1 MDKTTNYRV
10 KWQHV
15 LIIFAVLL
23 ATIPALIIGL
33 NLIAKTEQEITHS
46 INLQLTNV
54 ANNVSNEINFF
65 FVNQLEK
72 QFLIKKSLENESL
85 GANEKVAL
93 IVSAVSSIDELV
105 SIALIFGEK
114 TGFSTAIQSQ
124 KEFADSSIYANNKEL
139 FELIENKAKVASELI
154 AEDMQFGNPIYI
166 ESLNQWF
173 IYSILSVK
181 FNAAPN
187 AYLVSL
193 INLSS
198 LEHNLSKPY
207 YNEAGSIIITNV
219 NGESIFNSIDPL
231 TNQEIL
237 SDAIDMLSG
246 NARVTEVSNYVQ
258 DDEKFVFS
266 AAFTKNIKW
275 VVIAI
280 ENYDNAYALV
290 TDMNKTMTIWIVVG
304 IALALLF
311 GILTTQRIKKPI
323 THLVEKANELSNGNF
338 DIHVDYKLD
347 DSIGAL
353 GASMES
359 MGQSLKSS
367 FLKIEKQNTELE
379 EYNKRLENKVF
390 ERTQKLNETNNDLQ
404 KAYSQ
409 VLELNN
415 EKNEFLGIAAHDL
428 KNPLQVIRGYGEIIQ
443 EEEALTR
450 EELEDFAGNI
460 VESSER
466 MFDIITSLLDVN
478 RIEEGEV
485 SVKYEVV
492 SANEIIDTIV
502 MQNIE
507 SAKKKQIEIYFNP
520 LEQDAEFE
528 TDRDLVSQVIDNIL
542 SNAVKFSPTGKSI
555 DVSIVNQQDSIIFEV
570 KDNGPGFTEE
580 DKLSLFKKFAKL
592 SARPT
597 AGEHSTGLGLSIS
610 KKITEMLGGDIIVES
625 EIGNGAK
632 FIIKLPK

>member
-1 MDKTTNYRV
+1 MDKKTNYRI

-15 LIIFAVLL
+15 LIIFAVFL

-65 FVNQLEK
+65 FVDQLEK

-93 IVSAVSSIDELV
+93 IVSAVSSINELV

-124 KEFADSSIYANNKEL
+124 KEFADSSISTNNAEL
-139 FELIENKAKVASELI
+139 FELINNKAKVAADLI
-154 AEDMQFGNPIYI
+154 ADDMQFGNPIYI
-166 ESLNQWF
+166 EPLNQWF

-181 FNAAPN
+181 IDEAPN

-198 LEHNLSKPY
+198 LEHNLSKPS
-207 YNEAGSIIITNV
+207 YNEAGSIIITNM
-219 NGESIFNSIDPL
+219 NGESIFNSFDSL

-237 SDAIDMLSG
+237 SDAIDMLKG

-258 DDEKFVFS
+258 GDEKFVFS

-275 VVIAI
+275 VVIVV
-280 ENYDNAYALV
+280 ENYDRAYSLV

-304 IALALLF
+304 IALALFF
-311 GILTTQRIKKPI
+311 GILTTQRIRKPI
-323 THLVEKANELSNGNF
+323 THLVEKATELSNGNF

-347 DSIGAL
+347 DSIGTL
-353 GASMES
+353 GATMES

-379 EYNKRLENKVF
+379 EYNKSLEKKVF

-428 KNPLQVIRGYGEIIQ
+428 KNPLQVIRGYGEIMQ
-443 EEEALTR
+443 DEDALSR
-450 EELEDFAGNI
+450 DELEDFAGAI

-485 SVKYEVV
+485 NIKYELV
-492 SANEIIDTIV
+492 SANDIIGTIV
-502 MQNIE
+502 TQNIK
-507 SAKKKQIEIYFNP
+507 SAKKKEIEINFNP
-520 LEQDAEFE
+520 LEQTTVFE
-528 TDRDLVSQVIDNIL
+528 TDSVLVSQVLENLL
-542 SNAVKFSPTGKSI
+542 SNAIKFSPIGKSI
-555 DVSIVNQQDSIIFEV
+555 EVNILNQSDSIMFEII
-570 KDNGPGFTEE
+570 DNGPGFTEE

-625 EIGNGAK
+625 EIGKGAK
-632 FIIKLPK
+632 LMVNLPK